1 MTWFNALQL
10 ALAAGAAT
18 LIARRMR
25 ALLFEAPLDGR
36 AFVAALETALSS
48 GQVALARRI
57 AEACMPAWPARL
69 ATAALAKDERG
80 GEAQGALEETQLEL
94 EHAAFRGLGAI
105 VALGR
110 MASPLAFIG
119 VILEIG
125 RAFGG
130 DTGIEG
136 LQRGLVES
144 SSVQRALFTFAL
156 GFGTFA
162 ACFAAVAIL
171 RRRARLVRE
180 QLRRVASLFGHPP
193 ARAEM

>member
-10 ALAAGAAT
+10 ALAAVAAV

-36 AFVAALETALSS
+36 AFAAALDTALGS
-48 GQVALARRI
+48 GQVGLARRI
-57 AEACMPAWPARL
+57 ADACLPAWPARL
-69 ATAALAKDERG
+69 AAAALATEGRG
-80 GEAQGALEETQLEL
+80 PAQGALEETQLEL

-130 DTGIEG
+130 SSGLEG

-144 SSVQRALFTFAL
+144 SSLQRALFTFAL
-156 GFGTFA
+156 GFATFA
-162 ACFAAVAIL
+162 VCFAAVAIL
-171 RRRARLVRE
+171 QRRARAVRD
-180 QLRRVASLFGHPP
+180 QLRRVANSIGETH
-193 ARAEM
+193 ARSEM